1 MRQRSFWLSLG
12 ALVAAWSSLITAQG
26 SPSRLY
32 DAIRTNDLAR
42 LQTMVRSASD
52 ATPKTTVADPADV
65 RRSGGLHQAIETPVK
80 AG

>member
-26 SPSRLY
+26 SPSKLY

-42 LQTMVRSASD
+42 LHTMVRSASD
-52 ATPKTTVADPADV
+52 ANSKDD
-65 RRSGGLHQAIETPVK
+65 GGRPR
-80 AG
+80 